1 MKRTLLLTGLV
12 AALLFLTLPKGMV
25 YGSNMDWLS
34 QHAALAETIRD
45 ACRAQQTLLPQIL
58 PLGGGANGFEFSY
71 YGFLRPDILIGCL
84 LPGVPMYRIL
94 IVYMCVGYLASVL
107 LFDFFLRREL
117 KNDAASFF
125 GSVLFLC
132 AVCFFH
138 THRQVMFINYMPF
151 FLSALLT
158 LQSGCAPLT
167 LQSGRALLT
176 LQSGC
181 APLTLQ
187 SGRALLTLQS
197 GCAPLTLQS
206 GCAPL
211 TLQSGCAPLTS
222 QSGRAPLTL
231 QSGRALLTEQHRRV
245 GLAAVFL
252 ALAYCNSFYY
262 AAAML
267 AAVGWYSYR
276 REGKKFWRGYLVT
289 AAGSVG
295 LAAVLLLPSLLVILE
310 HKRET
315 AAALSVPLFLP
326 KLGFLLYSP
335 YGMGLTLLVLYL
347 LLAGLWRKEYRT
359 DSLFYL
365 LLVSC
370 GFGAWLLN
378 GTLYARGK
386 ILAPFVPLFLLHGMR
401 VFLGMWRGEMKWQV
415 YPFIPMT
422 ICFLLRMRSGNI
434 LGMSLDFLLVAVFV
448 AVMRAESKTTSST
461 HARGTFR
468 SRKAAVLACLLLLPA
483 PFVSFAAASF
493 GEDYVSGERL
503 AQIEE
508 AEKGS
513 IAKTLGALV
522 CEQPLYR
529 FDSLYEPLARANRIG
544 EAVSGMG
551 KSAMYS
557 SVTNQAYSDFY
568 YDLMQT
574 PVQINNRI
582 AVLPEEN
589 PFLLSF
595 LGVRYLETT
604 REKLPEGYEVIATEG
619 ARFLAENPSVL
630 PVAYAVA
637 EGETLPEKTF
647 YELDESRRIA
657 ALMRKTI
664 IEDQGCKNIG
674 NGTASDG
681 QGQMQGAVSEI
692 VPEFSGY
699 EKDDALSLY
708 KNEDGSL
715 TVKAT
720 ERAALTLFLK
730 EEIKD
735 EILGMQFTV
744 ESDGAHA
751 VVITINGRKNKL
763 SAGGAPYPNEN
774 HCFHYQ
780 LSGDENGS
788 LKKIEILF
796 SEGEYTLSDIKCTAY
811 QKSLL
816 TQKRY
821 IPAVGEE
828 TKGNELLSCRVS
840 AEADGYFVTSIPRQR
855 GMKLYIDGKKTE
867 LLTVNTA
874 FAGARLPAG
883 EHQIRLCL
891 TPPGLYAGCAISLL
905 SVIALLA
912 IRKLI

>member
-1 MKRTLLLTGLV
+1 MKRTLLLMGLV

-45 ACRAQQTLLPQIL
+45 ACRAQQTLLPQVL

-132 AVCFFH
+132 AACFFH

-158 LQSGCAPLT
+158 LQSGCAPLA

-181 APLTLQ
+181 A
-187 SGRALLTLQS
+187 
-197 GCAPLTLQS
+197 
-206 GCAPL
+206 
-211 TLQSGCAPLTS
+211 
-222 QSGRAPLTL
+222 
-231 QSGRALLTEQHRRV
+231 LLTEQHRRV
-245 GLAAVFL
+245 ALAAVFL

-448 AVMRAESKTTSST
+448 AVMRAESKTTSGT

-468 SRKAAVLACLLLLPA
+468 SRKSAVLACLLLLPA

-513 IAKTLGALV
+513 IAKTLGELV
-522 CEQPLYR
+522 REQPLYR

-619 ARFLAENPSVL
+619 ARLLAENPSVL

-788 LKKIEILF
+788 LKRIEILF

-816 TQKRY
+816 MQKRY

-891 TPPGLYAGCAISLL
+891 TPPGLHAGCAISLL

>member
-45 ACRAQQTLLPQIL
+45 ACRAQQTLLPQVL

-132 AVCFFH
+132 AACFFH

-197 GCAPLTLQS
+197 GC
-206 GCAPL
+206 
-211 TLQSGCAPLTS
+211 
-222 QSGRAPLTL
+222 APLTL

-468 SRKAAVLACLLLLPA
+468 SRKAAVFACLLLLPA

-735 EILGMQFTV
+735 EILGIQFTV

-788 LKKIEILF
+788 LKRIEILF

>member
-1 MKRTLLLTGLV
+1 MKRTLLLMGLV

-45 ACRAQQTLLPQIL
+45 ACRAQQTLLPQVL
-58 PLGGGANGFEFSY
+58 PLGGGTNGFEFSY

-132 AVCFFH
+132 AACFFH

-158 LQSGCAPLT
+158 LQSGCAPLA

-187 SGRALLTLQS
+187 SGRA
-197 GCAPLTLQS
+197 
-206 GCAPL
+206 
-211 TLQSGCAPLTS
+211 
-222 QSGRAPLTL
+222 PLTL

-245 GLAAVFL
+245 ALAAVFL

-448 AVMRAESKTTSST
+448 AVMRAESKTTSGML
-461 HARGTFR
+461 ARGTLR

-522 CEQPLYR
+522 REQPLYR

-557 SVTNQAYSDFY
+557 SVTDQAYSDFY

-604 REKLPEGYEVIATEG
+604 WEKLPEGYEVIATEG
-619 ARFLAENPSVL
+619 ARLLAENPSVL

-637 EGETLPEKTF
+637 EGEILPEKTF

-664 IEDQGCKNIG
+664 IEDHEWKNVR
-674 NGTASDG
+674 NGTSSDG

-788 LKKIEILF
+788 LKRIEILF
-796 SEGEYTLSDIKCTAY
+796 SEGEYTISDIKCTAY

-828 TKGNELLSCRVS
+828 TKGNELLSCRVQT
-840 AEADGYFVTSIPRQR
+840 EADGYFVTSIPRQR
-855 GMKLYIDGKKTE
+855 GMKLYIDGKKAE

-905 SVIALLA
+905 SLIALLA

>member
-1 MKRTLLLTGLV
+1 MKRTLLLMGLV
-12 AALLFLTLPKGMV
+12 AALLFLALPKGMV

-45 ACRAQQTLLPQIL
+45 ACRAQQTLLPQVL

-71 YGFLRPDILIGCL
+71 YGFLRLDILIGCL

-132 AVCFFH
+132 AACFFH

-151 FLSALLT
+151 FLSAL
-158 LQSGCAPLT
+158 LT

-206 GCAPL
+206 GCA
-211 TLQSGCAPLTS
+211 
-222 QSGRAPLTL
+222 
-231 QSGRALLTEQHRRV
+231 LLMEQHRRV

-448 AVMRAESKTTSST
+448 AVMRAESKTTSGT

-522 CEQPLYR
+522 REQPLYR

-557 SVTNQAYSDFY
+557 SVTDQAYSDFY

-619 ARFLAENPSVL
+619 ARLLAENPSVL

-674 NGTASDG
+674 NGTSSDG

-788 LKKIEILF
+788 LKRIEILF

-816 TQKRY
+816 MQKRY

-891 TPPGLYAGCAISLL
+891 TPPGLHAGCAISLL

>member
-45 ACRAQQTLLPQIL
+45 ACRAQQTLLPQVL
-58 PLGGGANGFEFSY
+58 PLGGGTNGFEFSY

-132 AVCFFH
+132 AACFFH

-187 SGRALLTLQS
+187 SGRALLT
-197 GCAPLTLQS
+197 
-206 GCAPL
+206 
-211 TLQSGCAPLTS
+211 
-222 QSGRAPLTL
+222 
-231 QSGRALLTEQHRRV
+231 EQHRRV

-276 REGKKFWRGYLVT
+276 REGKKFWSGYLVT

-335 YGMGLTLLVLYL
+335 YGMGMTLLVLYL

-448 AVMRAESKTTSST
+448 AVMRAESKTTSGM

-522 CEQPLYR
+522 REQPLYR

-619 ARFLAENPSVL
+619 ARLLAENPSVL

-664 IEDQGCKNIG
+664 IEDHEWKNVG
-674 NGTASDG
+674 NGTSSDG

-735 EILGMQFTV
+735 EILSIQFTV

-788 LKKIEILF
+788 LKRIEILF

-828 TKGNELLSCRVS
+828 TKGNELLSCRVQT
-840 AEADGYFVTSIPRQR
+840 EADGYFVTSIPRQR

-891 TPPGLYAGCAISLL
+891 TPPGLHAGCAISLL

>member
-1 MKRTLLLTGLV
+1 MKRTLLLMGLV

-45 ACRAQQTLLPQIL
+45 ACREQQTLLPEVL
-58 PLGGGANGFEFSY
+58 PLGGGVNGFEFSY

-84 LPGVPMYRIL
+84 LPEIPMYRIL
-94 IVYMCVGYLASVL
+94 IAYMCIGYLASVL

-117 KNDAASFF
+117 KNDAAVCF

-132 AVCFFH
+132 AACFFH

-176 LQSGC
+176 
-181 APLTLQ
+181 
-187 SGRALLTLQS
+187 
-197 GCAPLTLQS
+197 
-206 GCAPL
+206 
-211 TLQSGCAPLTS
+211 
-222 QSGRAPLTL
+222 
-231 QSGRALLTEQHRRV
+231 EQHRRV
-245 GLAAVFL
+245 ALAAVFL

-262 AAAML
+262 SVAML
-267 AAVGWYSYR
+267 MAVGWYSYR
-276 REGKKFWRGYLVT
+276 TEGKKFWRGYLVT

-295 LAAVLLLPSLLVILE
+295 LAAVLLLPSFLVILE

-315 AAALSVPLFLP
+315 AEAFSVPMFLP

-347 LLAGLWRKEYRT
+347 LLAGLWKKEYRT

-370 GFGAWLLN
+370 GLGAWLLN

-401 VFLGMWRGEMKWQV
+401 VFLAMWRGEMKWQI
-415 YPFIPMT
+415 YPFIPMA
-422 ICFLLRMRSGNI
+422 ICFLFRIRSGDFI
-434 LGMSLDFLLVAVFV
+434 GMSLDFLLVAVFV
-448 AVMRAESKTTSST
+448 AVMRAEPKTTSGT
-461 HARGTFR
+461 HARATLM
-468 SRKAAVLACLLLLPA
+468 SRKASVLACLLLLPA

-493 GEDYVSGERL
+493 GEDYVSGEKL

-508 AEKGS
+508 AEHGS
-513 IAKTLGALV
+513 IAETLGALV
-522 CEQPLYR
+522 REQPMYR

-544 EAVSGMG
+544 EAVLGMG

-604 REKLPEGYEVIATEG
+604 REKLPEGYEVIAAEG
-619 ARFLAENPSVL
+619 ERLLAENPSVL

-637 EGETLPEKTF
+637 GGETLPEKTF
-647 YELDESRRIA
+647 YGLDESGRLA
-657 ALMRKTI
+657 ALMEKTI
-664 IEDQGCKNIG
+664 IEDEGWKKAG
-674 NGTASDG
+674 NGTASDWQSGAQDAAWNQSEPDG
-681 QGQMQGAVSEI
+681 QEHMQGAVSEI

-708 KNEDGSL
+708 KNDDGSL

-735 EILGMQFTV
+735 EILGIEFTV
-744 ESDGAHA
+744 DSHGAHA

-763 SAGGAPYPNEN
+763 SADGAPYPNEN

-780 LSGDENGS
+780 LSEDENGS

-796 SEGEYTLSDIKCTAY
+796 SEGEYTLSDMKCTAY

-816 TQKRY
+816 REKRY

-828 TKGNELLSCRVS
+828 TKGNELLSCRVQT
-840 AEADGYFVTSIPRQR
+840 EADGYFVTSIPRQR
-855 GMKLYIDGKKTE
+855 GMKLYIDGKETE

-874 FAGARLPAG
+874 FAGARLSAG
-883 EHQIRLCL
+883 AHQIRLCL
-891 TPPGLYAGCAISLL
+891 TPPGLYAGCAISVL
-905 SVIALLA
+905 SVIGLLA

>member
-12 AALLFLTLPKGMV
+12 IALLFLTLPKGMV
-25 YGSNMDWLS
+25 YGSNVDWLS

-45 ACRAQQTLLPQIL
+45 ACREQGTLLPQVL
-58 PLGGGANGFEFSY
+58 PLGGGVNGFQFSY
-71 YGFLRPDILIGCL
+71 YGYLRPDILIGCL

-117 KNDAASFF
+117 KNDAAALL

-132 AVCFFH
+132 AACFFH

-151 FLSALLT
+151 FLSSLLMLQRGCALLV
-158 LQSGCAPLT
+158 LQG
-167 LQSGRALLT
+167 
-176 LQSGC
+176 
-181 APLTLQ
+181 
-187 SGRALLTLQS
+187 
-197 GCAPLTLQS
+197 
-206 GCAPL
+206 
-211 TLQSGCAPLTS
+211 
-222 QSGRAPLTL
+222 GRAPLTL
-231 QSGRALLTEQHRRV
+231 QGGRALLAEQHRRV

-262 AAAML
+262 SIAML
-267 AAVGWYSYR
+267 VAVGWYSYR
-276 REGKKFWRGYLVT
+276 REGKRFWRGYLVT

-295 LAAVLLLPSLLVILE
+295 LASVLLLPSFLVILE

-315 AAALSVPLFLP
+315 AEAFSVPLFLP
-326 KLGFLLYSP
+326 KLDFLLYSP

-347 LLAGLWRKEYRT
+347 LLAGLRKKEYRV

-370 GFGAWLLN
+370 GLGAWLLN

-401 VFLGMWRGEMKWQV
+401 VFLSMWRGEMKWQI
-415 YPFIPMT
+415 YPFLPMAV
-422 ICFLLRMRSGNI
+422 CLLLHIGSGDL
-434 LGMSLDFLLVAVFV
+434 LGMSIDFLLLAVFV
-448 AVMRAESKTTSST
+448 AVMRATLM
-461 HARGTFR
+461 
-468 SRKAAVLACLLLLPA
+468 SRKASLLACLLLLPV
-483 PFVSFAAASF
+483 PLVSFAAASF
-493 GEDYVSGERL
+493 REDYVSGEKL

-508 AEKGS
+508 AERGS

-522 CEQPLYR
+522 REQPLYR
-529 FDSLYEPLARANRIG
+529 FDSLYEPLACANRIG
-544 EAVSGMG
+544 EACFGIG

-574 PVQINNRI
+574 PVQSNNRL

-604 REKLPEGYEVIATEG
+604 REKLPEGYEVIAAEG
-619 ARFLAENPSVL
+619 ARLLAENPSVL

-637 EGETLPEKTF
+637 EGETLTEKTF
-647 YELDESRRIA
+647 YGLDERGRLA
-657 ALMRKTI
+657 ALMEKTI
-664 IEDQGCKNIG
+664 IEEKGWEKAG
-674 NGTASDG
+674 NGTASDWQSGAQDAVCKQPESDG
-681 QGQMQGAVSEI
+681 QDLMQTAAFEI

-720 ERAALTLFLK
+720 ERAALTLFLE
-730 EEIKD
+730 EEITD
-735 EILGMQFTV
+735 EILGIQFDV
-744 ESDGAHA
+744 ESDGKHA

-763 SAGGAPYPNEN
+763 SADGAPYPNEN

-788 LKKIEILF
+788 LKKIEISF
-796 SEGEYTLSDIKCTAY
+796 SKGEYTLSDLRCASY
-811 QKSLL
+811 EKSLL
-816 TQKRY
+816 TEKRY
-821 IPAVGEE
+821 IPAVWEE
-828 TKGNELLSCRVS
+828 MKGNELLSCRVQT
-840 AEADGYFVTSIPRQR
+840 EADGYFVTSIPRQR
-855 GMKLYIDGKKTE
+855 GMKLYIDGKETE

-874 FAGARLPAG
+874 FVGAKLSAGA
-883 EHQIRLCL
+883 HQITLCL
-891 TPPGLYAGCAISLL
+891 IPPGLYAGCAISVL
-905 SVIALLA
+905 SVLGLLA
-912 IRKLI
+912 IKKLI

>member
-1 MKRTLLLTGLV
+1 MKRTLLLMGLV

-45 ACRAQQTLLPQIL
+45 ACRAQQTLLPQVL
-58 PLGGGANGFEFSY
+58 PLGGGTNGFEFSY

-125 GSVLFLC
+125 GSILFLC
-132 AVCFFH
+132 AACFFH

-158 LQSGCAPLT
+158 LQSGCAPLA
-167 LQSGRALLT
+167 LQSGRAL
-176 LQSGC
+176 
-181 APLTLQ
+181 LTLQ

-197 GCAPLTLQS
+197 GC
-206 GCAPL
+206 
-211 TLQSGCAPLTS
+211 
-222 QSGRAPLTL
+222 APLTL

-276 REGKKFWRGYLVT
+276 REGKRFWRGYLVT

-335 YGMGLTLLVLYL
+335 YGMGLTLVVLYL

-448 AVMRAESKTTSST
+448 AVMRAESKTTSGML
-461 HARGTFR
+461 ARGTLR

-508 AEKGS
+508 TEKGS

-522 CEQPLYR
+522 REQPLYR

-544 EAVSGMG
+544 EAISGMG

-619 ARFLAENPSVL
+619 ARLLAENPSVL

-905 SVIALLA
+905 SLIALLA

>member
-45 ACRAQQTLLPQIL
+45 ACRAQQTLLPQVL

-132 AVCFFH
+132 AACFFH

-158 LQSGCAPLT
+158 LQSGC
-167 LQSGRALLT
+167 
-176 LQSGC
+176 
-181 APLTLQ
+181 
-187 SGRALLTLQS
+187 
-197 GCAPLTLQS
+197 
-206 GCAPL
+206 
-211 TLQSGCAPLTS
+211 
-222 QSGRAPLTL
+222 APLTL

-468 SRKAAVLACLLLLPA
+468 SRKAAVFACLLLLPA

-735 EILGMQFTV
+735 EILGIQFTV

-788 LKKIEILF
+788 LKRIEILF

>member
-45 ACRAQQTLLPQIL
+45 ACRAQQTLLPQVL

-125 GSVLFLC
+125 GSILFLC

-158 LQSGCAPLT
+158 LQSGCAPLA
-167 LQSGRALLT
+167 LQSGRAL
-176 LQSGC
+176 
-181 APLTLQ
+181 LTLQ

-197 GCAPLTLQS
+197 GC
-206 GCAPL
+206 
-211 TLQSGCAPLTS
+211 
-222 QSGRAPLTL
+222 APLTL

-276 REGKKFWRGYLVT
+276 REGKRFWRGYLVT

-365 LLVSC
+365 MLVSC

-448 AVMRAESKTTSST
+448 AVMRAESKTTSGML
-461 HARGTFR
+461 ARGTLR

-508 AEKGS
+508 TEKGS

-522 CEQPLYR
+522 REQPLYR

-544 EAVSGMG
+544 EAISGMG

-619 ARFLAENPSVL
+619 ARLLAENPSVL

-664 IEDQGCKNIG
+664 IEDHECKNIG
-674 NGTASDG
+674 NGTASDR

-828 TKGNELLSCRVS
+828 TKGNELLSCRVQT
-840 AEADGYFVTSIPRQR
+840 EADGYFVTSIPRQR

-905 SVIALLA
+905 SFIALLA

>member
-1 MKRTLLLTGLV
+1 MKRTLLLMGLV

-45 ACRAQQTLLPQIL
+45 ACRAQQTLLPQVL

-71 YGFLRPDILIGCL
+71 YGFLRLDILIGCL

-132 AVCFFH
+132 AACFFH

-181 APLTLQ
+181 
-187 SGRALLTLQS
+187 
-197 GCAPLTLQS
+197 
-206 GCAPL
+206 
-211 TLQSGCAPLTS
+211 
-222 QSGRAPLTL
+222 APLTL

-448 AVMRAESKTTSST
+448 AVMRAESKTTSGT
-461 HARGTFR
+461 HARGTLR

-522 CEQPLYR
+522 REQPLYR

-619 ARFLAENPSVL
+619 ARLLAENPSVL

-664 IEDQGCKNIG
+664 IEDHEWQNVG
-674 NGTASDG
+674 NGTSSDG

-720 ERAALTLFLK
+720 EQAALTLFLK

-735 EILGMQFTV
+735 EILGIQFTV

-828 TKGNELLSCRVS
+828 TKGNELLSCRVQT
-840 AEADGYFVTSIPRQR
+840 EADGYFVTSIPRQR

>member
-12 AALLFLTLPKGMV
+12 ATLLFLTLPKGMV

-45 ACRAQQTLLPQIL
+45 ACRAQQTLLPQVL
-58 PLGGGANGFEFSY
+58 PLGGGTNGFEFSY
-71 YGFLRPDILIGCL
+71 YGFLRLDILIGCL

-94 IVYMCVGYLASVL
+94 IVYMCVGYFASVL

-132 AVCFFH
+132 AACFFH

-158 LQSGCAPLT
+158 LQSGCAPLA

-187 SGRALLTLQS
+187 SGRVLLTLQS
-197 GCAPLTLQS
+197 GC
-206 GCAPL
+206 
-211 TLQSGCAPLTS
+211 
-222 QSGRAPLTL
+222 APLTL

-448 AVMRAESKTTSST
+448 AVMRAESKTTSGT

-522 CEQPLYR
+522 REQPLYR

-557 SVTNQAYSDFY
+557 SVTDQAYSDFY
-568 YDLMQT
+568 YHLMQT

-619 ARFLAENPSVL
+619 ARLLAENPSVL

>member
-1 MKRTLLLTGLV
+1 MKRTLLLMGLV
-12 AALLFLTLPKGMV
+12 AALYFSPCQREWFMDQIWIGYHSMRRLRRRSVMPAERSKRCCRRFCRLVAAQTALSFLLRFSASGYSDRMSV
-25 YGSNMDWLS
+25 AG
-34 QHAALAETIRD
+34 
-45 ACRAQQTLLPQIL
+45 
-58 PLGGGANGFEFSY
+58 EFRCT
-71 YGFLRPDILIGCL
+71 G
-84 LPGVPMYRIL
+84 L

-132 AVCFFH
+132 AACFFH

-176 LQSGC
+176 LQSG
-181 APLTLQ
+181 
-187 SGRALLTLQS
+187 
-197 GCAPLTLQS
+197 
-206 GCAPL
+206 
-211 TLQSGCAPLTS
+211 
-222 QSGRAPLTL
+222 RAPLTL

-245 GLAAVFL
+245 ALAAVFL

-335 YGMGLTLLVLYL
+335 YGMGLTLVVLYL

-448 AVMRAESKTTSST
+448 AVMRAESKTTSGT

-522 CEQPLYR
+522 REQPLYR

-619 ARFLAENPSVL
+619 ARLLAENPSVL

-664 IEDQGCKNIG
+664 IED
-674 NGTASDG
+674 
-681 QGQMQGAVSEI
+681 
-692 VPEFSGY
+692 
-699 EKDDALSLY
+699 
-708 KNEDGSL
+708 
-715 TVKAT
+715 
-720 ERAALTLFLK
+720 
-730 EEIKD
+730 
-735 EILGMQFTV
+735 
-744 ESDGAHA
+744 
-751 VVITINGRKNKL
+751 
-763 SAGGAPYPNEN
+763 
-774 HCFHYQ
+774 
-780 LSGDENGS
+780 
-788 LKKIEILF
+788 
-796 SEGEYTLSDIKCTAY
+796 
-811 QKSLL
+811 
-816 TQKRY
+816 
-821 IPAVGEE
+821 
-828 TKGNELLSCRVS
+828 
-840 AEADGYFVTSIPRQR
+840 
-855 GMKLYIDGKKTE
+855 
-867 LLTVNTA
+867 
-874 FAGARLPAG
+874 
-883 EHQIRLCL
+883 
-891 TPPGLYAGCAISLL
+891 
-905 SVIALLA
+905 
-912 IRKLI
+912 

>member
-1 MKRTLLLTGLV
+1 MKRTLLLMGLV
-12 AALLFLTLPKGMV
+12 AALLFLALPKGMV

-45 ACRAQQTLLPQIL
+45 ACRAQQTLLPQVL

-71 YGFLRPDILIGCL
+71 YGFLRLDILIGCL

-132 AVCFFH
+132 AACFFH

-151 FLSALLT
+151 FLSAL
-158 LQSGCAPLT
+158 LT

-206 GCAPL
+206 GCA
-211 TLQSGCAPLTS
+211 
-222 QSGRAPLTL
+222 
-231 QSGRALLTEQHRRV
+231 LLMEQHRRV

-448 AVMRAESKTTSST
+448 AVMRAESKTTSGT

-522 CEQPLYR
+522 REQPLYR

-557 SVTNQAYSDFY
+557 SVTDQAYSDFY

-619 ARFLAENPSVL
+619 ARLLAENPSVL

-788 LKKIEILF
+788 LKRIEILF

-816 TQKRY
+816 MQKRY

-891 TPPGLYAGCAISLL
+891 TPPGLHAGCAISLL

>member
-1 MKRTLLLTGLV
+1 MKRTLLLMGLV

-45 ACRAQQTLLPQIL
+45 ACRAQQTLLPQVL
-58 PLGGGANGFEFSY
+58 PLGGGTNGFEFSY

-84 LPGVPMYRIL
+84 LPEVPMYWIL

-132 AVCFFH
+132 AACFFH

-158 LQSGCAPLT
+158 LQSGRAPLT

-187 SGRALLTLQS
+187 SGRA
-197 GCAPLTLQS
+197 
-206 GCAPL
+206 
-211 TLQSGCAPLTS
+211 
-222 QSGRAPLTL
+222 PLTL
-231 QSGRALLTEQHRRV
+231 QSGRAPLTEQHRRV
-245 GLAAVFL
+245 ALAAVFL

-267 AAVGWYSYR
+267 AAVGWYSYH

-335 YGMGLTLLVLYL
+335 YGMGLTLLLLYL

-448 AVMRAESKTTSST
+448 AVMRAESKTTSGT

-522 CEQPLYR
+522 REQPLYR

-557 SVTNQAYSDFY
+557 SVTDQAYSDFY

-619 ARFLAENPSVL
+619 ARLLAENPSVL

-664 IEDQGCKNIG
+664 IEDHEWKNVG
-674 NGTASDG
+674 NGTSSDG

-828 TKGNELLSCRVS
+828 KKGNELLSCRVQT
-840 AEADGYFVTSIPRQR
+840 EADGYFVTSIPRQR

-891 TPPGLYAGCAISLL
+891 TPPGLYAGCAISLF

>member
-1 MKRTLLLTGLV
+1 MKRTLLLMGLV

-45 ACRAQQTLLPQIL
+45 ACRAQQTLLPQVL

-71 YGFLRPDILIGCL
+71 YGFLRLDILIGCL

-117 KNDAASFF
+117 KNDASSFF

-132 AVCFFH
+132 AACFFH

-197 GCAPLTLQS
+197 GRAPLTLQS
-206 GCAPL
+206 G
-211 TLQSGCAPLTS
+211 
-222 QSGRAPLTL
+222 RALLTL

-245 GLAAVFL
+245 ALAAVFL

-422 ICFLLRMRSGNI
+422 ICFLLRMRSSNI

-448 AVMRAESKTTSST
+448 AVMRAESKTTSGT

-468 SRKAAVLACLLLLPA
+468 SRKSAVLACLLLLPA

-493 GEDYVSGERL
+493 GEEYVSGERL

-522 CEQPLYR
+522 REQPLYR

-604 REKLPEGYEVIATEG
+604 WEKLPEGYEVIATEG
-619 ARFLAENPSVL
+619 ARLLAENPSVL

-664 IEDQGCKNIG
+664 IEDHEWKNVG
-674 NGTASDG
+674 NGTSSDG
-681 QGQMQGAVSEI
+681 QGGAQDVVCKQPESGGQEQMQGAVSEI

-720 ERAALTLFLK
+720 EQAALTLFLK

-891 TPPGLYAGCAISLL
+891 TPPGLYAGCAISLF

>member
-45 ACRAQQTLLPQIL
+45 ACRAQQTLLPQVL

-132 AVCFFH
+132 AACFFH

-181 APLTLQ
+181 
-187 SGRALLTLQS
+187 
-197 GCAPLTLQS
+197 
-206 GCAPL
+206 
-211 TLQSGCAPLTS
+211 
-222 QSGRAPLTL
+222 APLTL

-448 AVMRAESKTTSST
+448 AVMRAESKTTSGT

-522 CEQPLYR
+522 REQPLYR

-619 ARFLAENPSVL
+619 ARLLAENPSVL

-664 IEDQGCKNIG
+664 IEDHEWKNVG
-674 NGTASDG
+674 NGTSSDG

-735 EILGMQFTV
+735 EILSIQFTV

-788 LKKIEILF
+788 LKRIEILF

-828 TKGNELLSCRVS
+828 TKGNELLSCRVQT
-840 AEADGYFVTSIPRQR
+840 EADGYFVTSIPRQR

-891 TPPGLYAGCAISLL
+891 TPPGLHAGCAISLL